1 MRGYIRIHVHTAGG
15 LFPVKNAIVEIY
27 RLSDSK
33 TPVKIIS
40 VLTDENGCTRNIP
53 LEVDGKSEKNIT
65 GLYEV
70 YFVDTMAEGYVKA
83 GKTGMN
89 VYADKVSVH
98 SVEIILE
105 EAA

>member
-1 MRGYIRIHVHTAGG
+1 MKGYLRIHVHTASG

-27 RLSDSK
+27 RLSGSK
-33 TPVKIIS
+33 PVKIIS
-40 VLTDENGCTRNIP
+40 VLTDENGCTKNIP
-53 LEVDGKSEKNIT
+53 LEVGT

-70 YFVDTMAEGYVKA
+70 YCVDTMAEGFVK
-83 GKTGMN
+83 KEKSEMN
-89 VYADKVSVH
+89 VYANTASVH